1 MINMGR
7 LDYILP
13 MLVGVLAFVNFLWMM
28 TMQYYDLGFVSMV
41 LSGFC
46 IIFAKMEHQRKQ
58 NDRDK

>member
-1 MINMGR
+1 MGK

-28 TMQYYDLGFVSMV
+28 TLQYYDLGF
-41 LSGFC
+41 LSIVISGAC
-46 IIFAKMEHQRKQ
+46 IIFAKMEHERKQ